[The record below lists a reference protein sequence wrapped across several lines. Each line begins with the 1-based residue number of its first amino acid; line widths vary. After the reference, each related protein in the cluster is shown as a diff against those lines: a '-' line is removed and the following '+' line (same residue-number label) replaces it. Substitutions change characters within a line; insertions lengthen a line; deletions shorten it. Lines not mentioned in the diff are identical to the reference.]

1 MSGPVLNKKATSYTT
16 IGNNNVTIPEY
27 FYKVILVPVYKDNED
42 RKSPDDTYSVMAIGF
57 VIPNQNCSDSFWIF
71 TKSIDD
77 IEELTNLDFY
87 SLLPDD
93 IEDNIEA
100 FYILDEWK

>member
-1 MSGPVLNKKATSYTT
+1 
-16 IGNNNVTIPEY
+16 
-27 FYKVILVPVYKDNED
+27 
-42 RKSPDDTYSVMAIGF
+42 MAIGF
-57 VIPNQNCSDSFWIF
+57 VIPNQNCSESFWNY